1 MTQEWKAGSVS
12 SSYKEVVKAKLDAL
26 TAEEVKKLPY
36 EHGAREFH
44 KWWDRIGLMSEKED
58 TIMEMDGHRIVVPH
72 GARKNIHK
80 LLHVPHMATAR
91 TRNTTS
97 KYNTNW
103 TDERNH
109 NTRNQVPGRGQVVD
123 PSRR

>member
-26 TAEEVKKLPY
+26 AAEEVKKLPY

-91 TRNTTS
+91 TRKAAAKRFFWVGMADEVKTIQTRR
-97 KYNTNW
+97 TPGDA
-103 TDERNH
+103 TDKSSH
-109 NTRNQVPGRGQVVD
+109 
-123 PSRR
+123 

>member
-58 TIMEMDGHRIVVPH
+58 TIMEMDGYRIVV
-72 GARKNIHK
+72 
-80 LLHVPHMATAR
+80 M
-91 TRNTTS
+91 
-97 KYNTNW
+97 
-103 TDERNH
+103 E
-109 NTRNQVPGRGQVVD
+109 PGRISISFFMFHTWLLPGQGRLQQND
-123 PSRR
+123 SSGWAWLMK